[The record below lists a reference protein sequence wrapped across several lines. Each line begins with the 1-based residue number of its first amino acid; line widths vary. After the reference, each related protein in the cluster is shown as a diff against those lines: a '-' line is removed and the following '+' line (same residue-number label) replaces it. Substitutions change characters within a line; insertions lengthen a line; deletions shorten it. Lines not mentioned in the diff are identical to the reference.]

1 LGGGVKM
8 SIAHYIQ
15 HEVILPRASDA
26 RVLVVYDAERRYRDL
41 CLSLANDELQVVD
54 ASESGIESR
63 DAAMQSFVSLGS
75 GGGSPAG
82 LLIYVPAKAPMS
94 EEDSQRDPFS
104 IYSVCGATFPNGDG
118 DEYQNLCLKAKPDQQ
133 TAIRKIF
140 AENANP
146 EFSVIDQVG
155 GGSGWPNCQ
164 AVLNADSARDILFRL
179 LAPNETQTAKLA
191 EADTWVSEAKDLF
204 SATLG
209 LKLISR
215 GKTWSSIADELWRFV
230 LFSEFIFDLP
240 VELPSALADVPR
252 ADESARPL
260 VQELCERLRN
270 DQRTQS
276 DYIDRA
282 ESIEEELNLPML
294 CEGIADLGDCDTFPF
309 EERTFFAQAVAML
322 QQDDTEAVRGILHH
336 HADSVWVGKGESQA
350 QWGLLGTALALI
362 EACGDYSRE
371 LAGHAHSQEQ
381 LIEYYLTSLRDVDRL
396 QREFEQAY
404 GDHIAFDAEDVLA
417 PVVDQARS
425 HYRQL
430 VSKVQAK
437 FTQHLESSGWP
448 PTARLAN
455 ADVFDQLVAPTLQQA
470 GQRVAYIQVDA
481 LRYELGVALQQQL
494 AEDDPFE
501 IQAAYAQ
508 LPSITRVGMAS
519 LLPGASQGLRLQKKD
534 DGYAVMLGDSKV
546 ETVPE
551 RMKVFAQK
559 YGDRFAEMELKAF
572 LRTKQ
577 KVAESVDLLVLRT
590 VDIDS
595 VLENNPEMTL
605 QLVHDMLKR
614 IRVCINKLREQKFEH
629 VVIAT
634 DHGFFLNAQ
643 AEAGDVCQKPPGT
656 WINEH
661 ERSLLGDGSE
671 DAGNFVMAAAK
682 AGIRGDIA
690 QFGGPRSMA
699 PYRKGMLYFHGG
711 ASLQEAV
718 VPVITAKLS
727 AAVQPAVEKAQ
738 VALSYKNGASR
749 ITTRLPVVDVL
760 LETNDMFSHG
770 ADFEILLEAH
780 DSKGEIV
787 GEAKTGGQVNPTT
800 GTVTLKPGERLQVAI
815 KMLPDWEGSFT
826 LKALDPGTLA
836 SFASLKLKTDYMV

>member
-1 LGGGVKM
+1 M

-15 HEVILPRASDA
+15 HEVFLPRARDA
-26 RVLVVYDAERRYRDL
+26 RVLVVYDAERRYHDL
-41 CLSLANDELQVVD
+41 CLGLANDELLVVD
-54 ASESGIESR
+54 ASESSIESR
-63 DAAMQSFVSLGS
+63 DAALQSFVSLGS
-75 GGGSPAG
+75 GNGSPAG
-82 LLIYVPAKAPMS
+82 LLIYVPAKAPIS

-164 AVLNADSARDILFRL
+164 AVLNAESARDILFRL
-179 LAPNETQTAKLA
+179 LAPSETQTSKLG
-191 EADTWVSEAKDLF
+191 ESDTWVSEAKDLF
-204 SATLG
+204 KATFG
-209 LKLISR
+209 LAL
-215 GKTWSSIADELWRFV
+215 KTRAKSWPLIADELWRFV
-230 LFSEFIFDLP
+230 LYSEFVFDLP
-240 VELPSALADVPR
+240 VELPGALADVPR

-282 ESIEEELNLPML
+282 ETIEQELNLPSL
-294 CEGIADLGDCDTFPF
+294 CKQIADLGDCDTFPF
-309 EERTFFAQAVAML
+309 EERTFFAQAVSAL
-322 QQDDTEAVRGILHH
+322 QQDDIEAVRTIIYH
-336 HADSVWVGKGESQA
+336 HADSVWVGKGESQV
-350 QWGLLGTALALI
+350 QWGLLRAALALI
-362 EACGDYSRE
+362 EACDDHERE
-371 LAGHAHSQEQ
+371 LAGHARSQDQ
-381 LIEYYLTSLRDVDRL
+381 LIDYYLTSLRDVDRL

-404 GDHIAFDAEDVLA
+404 GDHIELDAEDLLA
-417 PVVDQARS
+417 PVVEQARN

-430 VSKVQAK
+430 VGKAQAR

-448 PTARLAN
+448 PTSRLAN
-455 ADVFDQLVAPTLQQA
+455 ADVFDQLVAPALQQA
-470 GQRVAYIQVDA
+470 GCRIAYIQVDA
-481 LRYELGVALQQQL
+481 LRYELGLALHQQL

-519 LLPGASQGLRLQKKD
+519 LLPGAGQMLRLQKKD
-534 DGYAVMLGDSKV
+534 DGYAVMLGDAKT

-551 RMKVFAQK
+551 RMKIFAQK
-559 YGDRFAEMELKAF
+559 YGDRFAEMPLKDF
-572 LRTKQ
+572 VRSRKDI
-577 KVAESVDLLVLRT
+577 AEAIDLLILRS
-590 VDIDS
+590 VEIDS
-595 VLENNPEMTL
+595 VLENNPEITL
-605 QLVHDMLKR
+605 PLVSETLKR
-614 IRVCINKLREQKFEH
+614 IRVAINKLRNQGFEQ

-661 ERSLLGDGSE
+661 ERSLLGDGNE
-671 DAGNFVMAAAK
+671 DAGNFVMSAEK
-682 AGIRGDIA
+682 AGIQGDFA

-718 VPVITAKLS
+718 VPVITARLS
-727 AAVQPAVEKAQ
+727 AIEQPTVEKAQ
-738 VALSYKNGASR
+738 VTLTYKNGATR
-749 ITTRLPVVDVL
+749 VTTLLPVVEVL
-760 LETNDMFSHG
+760 LSAWEEDMFSPG

-780 DSKGEIV
+780 DKNGEVV
-787 GEAKTGGQVNPTT
+787 GEAKHGDAVNAAT
-800 GTVTLKPGERLQVAI
+800 GTITLKPGEQTKIPV
-815 KMLPDWEGSFT
+815 KMLPGWEGKFS
-826 LKALDPGTLA
+826 LKALDPKTLTIYA
-836 SFASLKLKTDYMV
+836 TLELETDYMV